1 MIKRLVKSKKSKK
14 GAILVIV
21 VLILALAM
29 IFIASAMMLTQATRR
44 RLYSTAYQSQA
55 RLTVTAASEVFLE
68 ALKMQEITDNDLEAI
83 MGKTHGAGKQ
93 KVKMVVDNVPGMSTA
108 ENNCTYLDIYP
119 DPTDGDF
126 VYCDFS
132 TTIGDT
138 TENVQV
144 VLKSESSD
152 PVFGS
157 QFKNQIE
164 VAGGVGI
171 AELKF
176 TSGVGMW
183 NPAIGRPTD
192 NNIVMRGGVYAQTSD
207 SQFFS
212 DVVFGNDAS
221 SIALGGGDTY
231 HNRVIFLPGAKM
243 VGRSSMTIKGDIYFI
258 GSSSNPNS
266 PGMGLNSAGNIDL
279 WGDGIK
285 GTNFVFSNRS
295 VQNDSNDQNGKIR
308 DVVKKNGRNCYFV
321 DAQGNCITSGGS
333 KVQTVTGQKGH
344 SNVTYDVSN
353 AAYSSVPS
361 TIVQNVKRYQS
372 WNYSQSSNPFP
383 TADSVFCKL
392 CPDGDVLTS
401 DGTVVLNYD
410 TYEPNTGTKFTHGQP
425 IPNGKKYIV
434 HPLTK
439 EYPAYKIGSDG
450 KKDKVLK
457 IDTITSSTYLEPGY
471 YYVTGSNENATSVSA
486 GGESYRYNPIVL
498 TIDGT
503 KGDEYRFYFKKN
515 TNFYLRAIIFAIFNP
530 DETKPVIMVL
540 ESGAKIQLG
549 HNNDKLDADGG
560 KNILCSC
567 GFISVPGRP
576 NCSNSSALISYIK
589 SHNWESESKHALT
602 GSYWSN
608 DYKKGSTV
616 IDYSKYYDSISRPC
630 FFIYGVGSNAMAL
643 GPNVTIEAYVG
654 LYGNSNFGPITGTGG
669 GGPANTKTRQNIY
682 GRIECQGFHTFD
694 NNNGFTTL
702 TDQSSGDFCMPYC
715 PQPISEV
722 SKPKQ
727 RIAKSKYSVADI
739 IYYY

>member
-83 MGKTHGAGKQ
+83 MGKTHGTGKT
-93 KVKMVVDNVPGMSTA
+93 KVKMCVPNVPGMSEA

-126 VYCDFS
+126 IYCDFS

-183 NPAIGRPTD
+183 NPAIGTPTD
-192 NNIVMRGGVYAQTSD
+192 NNVVMRGGVYAQTSD

-212 DVVFGNDAS
+212 DVVFGNDS
-221 SIALGGGDTY
+221 TSIALGGGDTY
-231 HNRVIFLPGAKM
+231 HNKLIFLDGAKM
-243 VGRSSMTIKGDIYFI
+243 VGRSTMSIKGDIYFI
-258 GSSSNPNS
+258 GKTGDA
-266 PGMGLNSAGNIDL
+266 PGMGLNSSGNIDL
-279 WGDGIK
+279 WGDAISGS
-285 GTNFVFSNRS
+285 NFIFSNRS
-295 VQNDSNDQNGKIR
+295 VQNDTNDGNGKIR
-308 DVVKKNGRNCYFV
+308 DVVKKTGRNCYFV
-321 DAQGNCITSGGS
+321 DSAGNCIKSGET
-333 KVQTVTGQKGH
+333 KVQNKTGQKG
-344 SNVTYDVSN
+344 SSSVTYDVKN

-361 TIVQNVKRYQS
+361 DIVKNVKRYQG

-383 TADSVFCKL
+383 TADSVFSKL

-401 DGTVVLNYD
+401 DGTVKLDYD
-410 TYEPNTGTKFTHGQP
+410 TYSPTGETFTHGTF

-434 HPLTK
+434 HPVTK
-439 EYPAYKIGSDG
+439 TYPSYKYAANSTTPS
-450 KKDKVLK
+450 K
-457 IDTITSSTYLEPGY
+457 ILNINTITSDTTLTPGY
-471 YYVTGSNENATSVSA
+471 YYVQGSNENESAVRA
-486 GGESYRYNPIVL
+486 GGESYRYKPIVIA
-498 TIDGT
+498 IDGSR
-503 KGDEYRFYFKKN
+503 GDEYRFYFKGN
-515 TNFYLRAIIFAIFNP
+515 TKFYLRGIIFAIYNP
-530 DETKPVIMVL
+530 DETKPVLVIL

-560 KNILCSC
+560 KNVLCSC
-567 GFISVPGRP
+567 GFISVPGRQG
-576 NCSNSSALISYIK
+576 CGSASQIASYIR
-589 SHNWESESKHALT
+589 SHNWESESKKALT

-608 DYKKGSTV
+608 SYKKGSTV
-616 IDYSKYYDSISRPC
+616 IDYSKYYDSIARPC
-630 FFIYGVGSNAMAL
+630 FFIYGVGSNAIAL

-654 LYGNSNFGPITGTGG
+654 LYGQSNFGPITGTGG

-694 NNNGFTTL
+694 NNENFGIL

-739 IYYY
+739 IYYYE